1 MKNIKRSK
9 CNKTKTRYSYT
20 NIPSNEEG
28 VLSLKLDYLFGQ
40 NSGYVNVPK
49 GNMIYARQGSGINY
63 VHGGILPHEV
73 IIPVIDFKSTR
84 TSEESKRLE

>member
-1 MKNIKRSK
+1 M
-9 CNKTKTRYSYT
+9 
-20 NIPSNEEG
+20 PSNEEG
-28 VLSLKLDYLFGQ
+28 VLSLNRLFGQ

-49 GNMIYARQGSGINY
+49 KEIMICKTSGINY